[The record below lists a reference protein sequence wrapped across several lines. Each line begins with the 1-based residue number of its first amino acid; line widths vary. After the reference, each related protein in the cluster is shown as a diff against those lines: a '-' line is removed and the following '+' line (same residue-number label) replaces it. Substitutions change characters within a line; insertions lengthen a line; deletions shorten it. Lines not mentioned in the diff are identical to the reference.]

1 MISGLQKLF
10 QDKAASAAETDSK
23 RVETACAALMVEVM
37 VIDREQKAAELNT
50 LKSLIKKR
58 FSLSDTE
65 ANELVDDAM
74 KEVQDATSLYQ
85 FTHLIND
92 HFDDS
97 EKFQLVVKLWRVA
110 LADDHLDKHEEAMIR
125 RIAELIHLPHSQF
138 TRAKHR
144 AKQQT

>member
-1 MISGLQKLF
+1 MISNLQKLF
-10 QDKAASAAETDSK
+10 QTNTENAGETDSK

-37 VIDREQKAAELNT
+37 VIDRQQKATELDT
-50 LKSLIKKR
+50 LKDLISHR
-58 FSLSDTE
+58 FSLSDNE
-65 ANELVDDAM
+65 ADELIDDAI
-74 KEVQDATSLYQ
+74 KEVEDATSLYQ
-85 FTHLIND
+85 FTRLIND

-110 LADDHLDKHEEAMIR
+110 LADDHLDKHEEAIIR

-144 AKQQT
+144 AKQKT